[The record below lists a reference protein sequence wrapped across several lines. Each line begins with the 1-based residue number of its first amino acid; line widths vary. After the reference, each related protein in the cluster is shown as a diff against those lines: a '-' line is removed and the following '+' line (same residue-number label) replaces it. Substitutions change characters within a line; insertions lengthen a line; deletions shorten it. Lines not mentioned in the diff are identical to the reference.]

1 MEPRFR
7 MLQFFAGVQIFLG
20 MLSLGAAV
28 VVLLFLALTIAS
40 SQPDERAPALVIAG
54 VPAVL
59 LALGLAVGGL
69 TLVAQGQ
76 FLQVVAQIE
85 INTRLAVAAPPATK
99 ADSLPPL
106 KPLEPR
112 AIQQLFTTTGDSG

>member
-7 MLQFFAGVQIFLG
+7 MLHFFAGVQIFLG

-54 VPAVL
+54 VPAVF

-69 TLVAQGQ
+69 ILVAQGQ

-85 INTRLAVAAPPATK
+85 INTRLAVAPPAAK